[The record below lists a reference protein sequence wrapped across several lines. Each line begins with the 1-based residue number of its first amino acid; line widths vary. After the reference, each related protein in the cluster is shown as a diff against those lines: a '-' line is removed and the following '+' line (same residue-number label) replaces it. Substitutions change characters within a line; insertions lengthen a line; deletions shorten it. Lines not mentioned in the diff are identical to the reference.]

1 MKLSTYVRLIE
12 DEVGALLGLD
22 GDRLL
27 YGLDDARANARGI
40 LALSKAAASGAAA
53 DVSGSR

>member
-1 MKLSTYVRLIE
+1 MSRAI
-12 DEVGALLGLD
+12 LD

-27 YGLDDARANARGI
+27 YGLDDARANARAI